1 MATPSISF
9 FQLAGGILFFGCML
23 GIYAFSVP
31 NTKAFSASDPLEKL
45 QAIASNVKGWR
56 LHSVFSVPT
65 FFLWTIGLG
74 VLVVGLS
81 ETATRGLAFLA
92 TGLSFA
98 AGVSWSFLAAERL
111 RIGREIENLIRNYP
125 AEPARTHQW
134 AFPSYTTTTLLSLVA
149 GGLAVALSGFWV
161 GWVAAG
167 LALIALLVVYPLWRD
182 LPPFVS
188 AFLALILAIGL
199 LFIEGGN

>member
-1 MATPSISF
+1 MATLDISF

-23 GIYAFSVP
+23 FIYAFSAP
-31 NTKAFSASDPLEKL
+31 NSKAFSASDPLEKL
-45 QAIASNVKGWR
+45 QAVASNVKGWR
-56 LHSVFSVPT
+56 LHSIFSVPT

-74 VLVVGLS
+74 VLAGGLS
-81 ETATRGLAFLA
+81 ETAPRGLAFLA

-98 AGVSWSFLAAERL
+98 AGVSWSFLAAKRL
-111 RIGREIENLIRNYP
+111 RVGREIENLIRNYP

-134 AFPSYTTTTLLSLVA
+134 AFPTYTVTTLLSLAA

-167 LALIALLVVYPLWRD
+167 LALIALLVVYPLRRD

-188 AFLALILAIGL
+188 GFLALILAIGL
-199 LFIEGGN
+199 LFIG